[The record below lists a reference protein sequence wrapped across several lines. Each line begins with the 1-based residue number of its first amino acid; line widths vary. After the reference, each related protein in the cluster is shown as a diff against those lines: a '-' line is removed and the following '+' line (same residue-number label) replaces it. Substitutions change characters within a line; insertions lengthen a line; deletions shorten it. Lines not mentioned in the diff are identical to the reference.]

1 METTSFPVT
10 IVTGGSR
17 VIRAPLKPISLRHL
31 IERNDGANVRLRGP
45 DGAVDAEV
53 EITSYN
59 DTVENV
65 IMVDEHG
72 NSFTFGLAHAVLS
85 KQFGQGVRLEIGQ
98 VHRGF
103 RVDGS
108 ELVPVDL
115 EVLRFRTISRPTY
128 AYTIKADLPVYV
140 GCSKGLVYL
149 PFSLER

>member
-17 VIRAPLKPISLRHL
+17 VIRAPLKPTSIRNLV
-31 IERNDGANVRLRGP
+31 ERNAGANVKLRGP
-45 DGAVDAEV
+45 DGAVNAHV

-59 DTVENV
+59 DTVENE
-65 IMVDEHG
+65 IMVDEHN
-72 NSFTFGLAHAVLS
+72 NSFTFGLALAVLS
-85 KQFGQGVRLEIGQ
+85 KGFGHGVRLEIGQ

-103 RVDGS
+103 YIRDS

-115 EVLRFRTISRPTY
+115 EVLRFRTFSRPTY
-128 AYTIKADLPVYV
+128 AYKIRADQPVYI

-149 PFSLER
+149 PFNFEE